1 MNKIQIVAGAQ
12 LASRAGEGSGTIRER
27 ERERA
32 KGQAHAPCGRALT
45 DSAPAPRRDPSTV
58 GGLTDHTPTIPLPA
72 SNYRNQPNDI

>member
-58 GGLTDHTPTIPLPA
+58 GGVTEL
-72 SNYRNQPNDI
+72 SS